1 MVSSMGRKPDTQ
13 TAMRQLIEQVRC
25 EIPFDLTEEAMCG
38 DSCLGCSSKLLI
50 YLEAE
55 LDEWEIKLA
64 NGSVPNFGDLSSL
77 AKKSKKIAQV
87 LLQNGLLG

>member
-1 MVSSMGRKPDTQ
+1 MRRKPDTQ
-13 TAMRQLIEQVRC
+13 TAMRQLIEQVRR

-38 DSCLGCSSKLLI
+38 DACLGCSSKRLI

-64 NGSVPNFGDLSSL
+64 NGSVPHFYNQLIFVNNDRLVGDDS
-77 AKKSKKIAQV
+77 
-87 LLQNGLLG
+87 